1 MSNFIIISSDL
12 ICGSVA
18 FVFVL
23 LIILITVY
31 IIKYRSVTSQPRV
44 LACNG
49 NGHINGKRTAVGAG
63 KRRLD
68 SHLDSEGQE
77 MEVYV
82 PMLTQI
88 PPDFKSPPLD
98 TKVRGVG
105 ADCKTVV
112 YFYLFLFF
120 HVCVYV
126 RLLIPIV
133 IT

>member
-1 MSNFIIISSDL
+1 MDFPFTPSIPDL

-31 IIKYRSVTSQPRV
+31 IIKYRSVASQPRV
-44 LACNG
+44 LTCNG

-63 KRRLD
+63 KGL
-68 SHLDSEGQE
+68 SGHVESEGQE

-98 TKVRGVG
+98 TKVREEFMEITT
-105 ADCKTVV
+105 TV
-112 YFYLFLFF
+112 LKL
-120 HVCVYV
+120 
-126 RLLIPIV
+126 RL
-133 IT
+133 T